1 MSKEGFNWFYFSSQ
15 WDKLRCS
22 FRHFNFLQQ
31 EFIRHW
37 TNLRAGG
44 TSSFFSLRGPSGP
57 TTKNEKQEAWLLTEG
72 LDEVK
77 LTTDKWTKSNVNWQK
92 FNWQMTFGFGFYWQL
107 TENLIVPYFLQNL
120 VFYFSSEKRRLFGGK
135 KGLKSSFNYL
145 KLFCLDIFDQPVG
158 FY

>member
-1 MSKEGFNWFYFSSQ
+1 MLI
-15 WDKLRCS
+15 D
-22 FRHFNFLQQ
+22 
-31 EFIRHW
+31 
-37 TNLRAGG
+37 
-44 TSSFFSLRGPSGP
+44 
-57 TTKNEKQEAWLLTEG
+57 
-72 LDEVK
+72 
-77 LTTDKWTKSNVNWQK
+77 NWQK